1 MQRIGLVT
9 CAMMV
14 LASAGWTDDKSR
26 PPSELGRQ
34 IAELE
39 AAFDRDL
46 QRALADYRSADDEGR
61 AAIRDRAFRLAPDYA
76 DRILKAMS
84 AHPGD
89 PATAAGLV
97 WIATVSQR
105 RNLPPPPQ
113 AEPAFD
119 RLVRDFLAS
128 PDIVG
133 LLPLLETR
141 PDGEAVLRRVLD
153 KNTNPPVRAHAA
165 FSLGAVLADDER
177 GATPERLAEAERV
190 LDSALAAARA
200 IPNFATDR
208 IKSAEGL
215 LFEVRHLSVGKT
227 APELECSD
235 LAGKPARLSD
245 LKGKVVVL
253 DFWTTDCIP
262 CRAMIPHER
271 QLVQRHAGKPFA
283 LVSICADPEKESLN
297 RFLKNEPM
305 PWTHWWAGE
314 NSGVLDKWNVRLFPT
329 IYVIDTKGTIRFKNV
344 RDKKLDESVETLLK
358 EVEAKKN

>member
-1 MQRIGLVT
+1 
-9 CAMMV
+9 MMA
-14 LASAGWTDDKSR
+14 LASPGWTDDKGR

-46 QRALADYRSADDEGR
+46 QRALADYRSADEEGR

-76 DRILKAMS
+76 DRMLKAMS

-89 PATAAGLV
+89 PAAVAGLI

-119 RLVRDFLAS
+119 RLIRDHLSS
-128 PDIVG
+128 PDLVG
-133 LLPLLETR
+133 LLPLLEMR
-141 PDGEAVLRRVLD
+141 PDGEAILRRVLD
-153 KNTNPPVRAHAA
+153 KNTHPPIRVQAA
-165 FSLGAVLADDER
+165 MALGAVLADDER
-177 GATPERLAEAERV
+177 GTTPERLAEAERL
-190 LDSALAAARA
+190 LDSALATARA
-200 IPNFATDR
+200 TPGVPSDR

-215 LFEVRHLSVGKT
+215 LFEVRHLSVGKV
-227 APELECSD
+227 APELECAD

-245 LKGKVVVL
+245 FKGKVVVL

-283 LVSICADPEKESLN
+283 LISISADPEKESLG

-305 PWTHWWAGE
+305 PWTHWWAGDQ
-314 NSGVLDKWNVRLFPT
+314 SGVLDKWNVRLFPT
-329 IYVIDTKGTIRFKNV
+329 IYVIDAKGTIRYKNV
-344 RDKKLDESVETLLK
+344 RDKKLDDAVETLLK
-358 EVEAKKN
+358 EADAKKN